1 MPRFLAITVAA
12 MIVAASAGERPARAE
27 GPTRATTATQKATQH
42 YLKGEAYFKARDFSA
57 AMGEYLS
64 GYEEKADPI
73 FIFNVAQC
81 QRLLGHPGP
90 ALQSYRRYLSEAP
103 DGAGRAIAEKQAA
116 ELQRLVAGSAPSPAA
131 EDDDLSVLGSAPMPL
146 GGSGTP
152 EPGAPPLPEAAPL
165 AGGAASSEEAV
176 SPLVTAAP
184 TALIPIPTAPTAE
197 TSSSAGPSESLVA
210 PAEPER
216 SPIYKRWWFWTAAGA
231 VSLFALVAATSSGDR
246 PGCETGRL
254 CR

>member
-1 MPRFLAITVAA
+1 MFLAVTVAA
-12 MIVAASAGERPARAE
+12 IIVAAFAGDRPARAE
-27 GPTRATTATQKATQH
+27 GPTGATTATQRATQH

-90 ALQSYRRYLSEAP
+90 ALRSYRRYLAEAP
-103 DGAGRAIAEKQAA
+103 DGAGRAIAEKQTA
-116 ELQRLVAGSAPSPAA
+116 ELERLVAGNEPSPAA
-131 EDDDLSVLGSAPMPL
+131 EDDPSVLGPAPMPL
-146 GGSGTP
+146 GGLGTP
-152 EPGAPPLPEAAPL
+152 EPTAPPVLEAAPL
-165 AGGAASSEEAV
+165 AEAGASSEGAV
-176 SPLVTAAP
+176 SPFVTAPP
-184 TALIPIPTAPTAE
+184 TPLIPIPTAITAE
-197 TSSSAGPSESLVA
+197 TTSSPGATPSESLVT

-231 VSLFALVAATSSGDR
+231 VSLFALVAATSSSDR
-246 PGCETGRL
+246 PGCDTGRL

>member
-27 GPTRATTATQKATQH
+27 EPTRATTATQKATQH

-90 ALQSYRRYLSEAP
+90 ALQSYRRYLAEAP

-116 ELQRLVAGSAPSPAA
+116 ELERLVAGSDPPPA
-131 EDDDLSVLGSAPMPL
+131 DDDDDPSVLGPAPMPL
-146 GGSGTP
+146 GGLETP
-152 EPGAPPLPEAAPL
+152 QSEPPPLPEAAPV
-165 AGGAASSEEAV
+165 AAAAASSEEAV
-176 SPLVTAAP
+176 SPLVAP
-184 TALIPIPTAPTAE
+184 TPAPLIDVPTAITAE
-197 TSSSAGPSESLVA
+197 TTSSPIDSLVTH
-210 PAEPER
+210 AEPER
-216 SPIYKRWWFWTAAGA
+216 PAIYRRWWFWTAAGA
-231 VSLFALVAATSSGDR
+231 VSLFALVALTSSSDR